1 MGAGVLS
8 LPNASQKI
16 CITRGESRDRVFA
29 AASDFLLHR
38 ARSPRTPLISSWNR
52 RILFFTGQRALFQD
66 GTSFSLLFP
75 FYFLSGTRPA
85 GVLRRPGHR
94 KNYQSIGPLPGF
106 LWRTAPTTEEPQR
119 ERIPALLGKYATTP
133 APSVP
138 REGGRGQKWA
148 QEPIPAA
155 WCERKLYITAF
166 AVRIGAAFC
175 FRTASDKTGNENL

>member
-66 GTSFSLLFP
+66 GTSFSLPGLRACSAGRDTEKTTNP
-75 FYFLSGTRPA
+75 SGLCPASYGEPRRQLNSHNGKEYPPSWGSTRRRQRRA
-85 GVLRRPGHR
+85 CQGRADAVKSGRRNRYRQRGV
-94 KNYQSIGPLPGF
+94 
-106 LWRTAPTTEEPQR
+106 
-119 ERIPALLGKYATTP
+119 
-133 APSVP
+133 
-138 REGGRGQKWA
+138 
-148 QEPIPAA
+148 
-155 WCERKLYITAF
+155 
-166 AVRIGAAFC
+166 
-175 FRTASDKTGNENL
+175 NENCILRLLP

>member
-52 RILFFTGQRALFQD
+52 RILFFTGQRVLFQD

-94 KNYQSIGPLPGF
+94 KNCQSIGLRPVSYG
-106 LWRTAPTTEEPQR
+106 EPRRQLNSHNGKEYPPSWGSTRRRQR
-119 ERIPALLGKYATTP
+119 RACQ
-133 APSVP
+133 
-138 REGGRGQKWA
+138 GRA
-148 QEPIPAA
+148 D
-155 WCERKLYITAF
+155 
-166 AVRIGAAFC
+166 AVRSG
-175 FRTASDKTGNENL
+175 RRNRYRQRGVNENCILRLLP

>member
-16 CITRGESRDRVFA
+16 CITHGESRDRVFA

-94 KNYQSIGPLPGF
+94 KNYQSIGLRPVSYG
-106 LWRTAPTTEEPQR
+106 EPRRQLNSHNGK
-119 ERIPALLGKYATTP
+119 EYLSFPGKYATKQ

-138 REGGRGQKWA
+138 REDRRGQKWA

-155 WCERKLYITAF
+155 WCERKCIL
-166 AVRIGAAFC
+166 R
-175 FRTASDKTGNENL
+175 LLP

>member
-1 MGAGVLS
+1 MRRIGSQKKAARPTRNGAVRVRPRRGGFDRWDESPPLQGRPVRRQDVGAGVCS

-16 CITRGESRDRVFA
+16 CITRGESRNRVFA

-94 KNYQSIGPLPGF
+94 KNYQSH
-106 LWRTAPTTEEPQR
+106 R
-119 ERIPALLGKYATTP
+119 
-133 APSVP
+133 
-138 REGGRGQKWA
+138 
-148 QEPIPAA
+148 
-155 WCERKLYITAF
+155 AF
-166 AVRIGAAFC
+166 AWFPMANRA
-175 FRTASDKTGNENL
+175 DN